1 MRLRGNKLVL
11 LVRNGFKMCITAT
24 SFAFLMGERLMR
36 WRLAMLD
43 LNRINDV
50 DQCVL
55 FNKPFVHSKQPWDS
69 LITIYATNSR
79 WRRFRSRT
87 KPTRSDLY
95 LS

>member
-1 MRLRGNKLVL
+1 MRLSGNKLVL

-55 FNKPFVHSKQPWDS
+55 FIS
-69 LITIYATNSR
+69 LLSIRNSR
-79 WRRFRSRT
+79 GIVSLRYMLPIQGGDVLDPGQNQLEAT
-87 KPTRSDLY
+87 CIL
-95 LS
+95 